1 VTSKTP
7 RLRLVPNQ
15 DSQQPRDSGGLD
27 DARLVAAMR
36 SGVAGMAGAFHDRT
50 RPAVEKT
57 VARLLGA
64 SDCDRDDVVQVAML
78 ELLRSLNRYRG
89 ECSLDTWA
97 CTIAAHSVYKH
108 LRRRGLER
116 SLFSEA
122 VPEMDVQPSHQQPVL
137 RGLVQRVSQHLRA
150 MVYDRAWTFLLHD
163 VHGYSLDEVAA
174 LTGVS
179 VAAAQSRLVRGR
191 RDLHKRIAADPD
203 LAGGFDSLEESSS

>member
-1 VTSKTP
+1 V
-7 RLRLVPNQ
+7 
-15 DSQQPRDSGGLD
+15 LD

-36 SGVAGMAGAFHDRT
+36 NGVAGMAGAFHDRT

-57 VARLLGA
+57 VARLLGGA
-64 SDCDRDDVVQVAML
+64 DCDRDDVVQVAML

-116 SLFSEA
+116 SLFAPEA
-122 VPEMDVQPSHQQPVL
+122 APEVDSQPSHQQPVL
-137 RGLVQRVSQHLRA
+137 RGMVQRVSQHLRD

-163 VHGYSLDEVAA
+163 VHGYSLEEVAA

-191 RDLHKRIAADPD
+191 RDLHERSAADPD
-203 LAGGFDSLEESSS
+203 LAGGFDSLEESSL

>member
-1 VTSKTP
+1 M
-7 RLRLVPNQ
+7 
-15 DSQQPRDSGGLD
+15 D

-64 SDCDRDDVVQVAML
+64 ADSDRDDVVQVAMI
-78 ELLRSLNRYRG
+78 ELLRSFNHYRG

-116 SLFSEA
+116 SLFA
-122 VPEMDVQPSHQQPVL
+122 PESPIEVAAQPTHQQPVL
-137 RGLVQRVSQHLRA
+137 RGMVQRVTQHLRD
-150 MVYDRAWTFLLHD
+150 MVFDRAWTFLLHD
-163 VHGYSLDEVAA
+163 VHGYSLEEVAS

-191 RDLHKRIAADPD
+191 RDLHERIAADPG
-203 LAGGFDSLEESSS
+203 LAGGLDSLEESSS

>member
-1 VTSKTP
+1 M
-7 RLRLVPNQ
+7 
-15 DSQQPRDSGGLD
+15 D

-50 RPAVEKT
+50 RPAVERT

-64 SDCDRDDVVQVAML
+64 ADSDRDDVVQVAML

-116 SLFSEA
+116 SLFAPEA
-122 VPEMDVQPSHQQPVL
+122 APEVDSQRSHQRPVL
-137 RGLVQRVSQHLRA
+137 RGMVQRVSQHLRD

-163 VHGYSLDEVAA
+163 VHG
-174 LTGVS
+174 
-179 VAAAQSRLVRGR
+179 
-191 RDLHKRIAADPD
+191 
-203 LAGGFDSLEESSS
+203 

>member
-1 VTSKTP
+1 
-7 RLRLVPNQ
+7 LHLVPAG
-15 DSQQPRDSGGLD
+15 DAPPTKSPEALD

-36 SGVAGMAGAFHDRT
+36 NGVAGMAGAFHDRT

-64 SDCDRDDVVQVAML
+64 ADSDWDDVVQVAMI
-78 ELLRSLNRYRG
+78 ELLRSFNNYRG

-116 SLFSEA
+116 SLFAPEA
-122 VPEMDVQPSHQQPVL
+122 PVELPSQKIRQQPVL
-137 RGLVQRVSQHLRA
+137 RGMVQRVAHHLRA

-174 LTGVS
+174 MTGVS

-191 RDLHKRIAADPD
+191 RDLHERIAADPG
-203 LAGGFDSLEESSS
+203 LAGGLDSLEESSL

>member
-1 VTSKTP
+1 M
-7 RLRLVPNQ
+7 
-15 DSQQPRDSGGLD
+15 D

-36 SGVAGMAGAFHDRT
+36 NGVTGMAGAFHDRT

-64 SDCDRDDVVQVAML
+64 ADSDREDVVQVAMI
-78 ELLRSLNRYRG
+78 ELLRSFNHYRG

-116 SLFSEA
+116 SLFAPEA
-122 VPEMDVQPSHQQPVL
+122 PIEVGAPPTHQQPVL
-137 RGLVQRVSQHLRA
+137 RGMVQRVAQHLRD

-163 VHGYSLDEVAA
+163 VHGYSLEEVAS

-191 RDLHKRIAADPD
+191 RDLHERIAADPG
-203 LAGGFDSLEESSS
+203 LAGGLDSLEESSS

>member
-1 VTSKTP
+1 
-7 RLRLVPNQ
+7 
-15 DSQQPRDSGGLD
+15 LD

-36 SGVAGMAGAFHDRT
+36 NGVVGMAGAFHDRT

-57 VARLLGA
+57 VARLLGVA
-64 SDCDRDDVVQVAML
+64 DSDRDDVVQVAML
-78 ELLRSLNRYRG
+78 ELLRSLNSYRG

-116 SLFSEA
+116 SLFAAEA
-122 VPEMDVQPSHQQPVL
+122 PPEMDSQRSHQRPVL
-137 RGLVQRVSQHLRA
+137 RGMVQRVSQHLRA

-163 VHGYSLDEVAA
+163 VHGYSLEEVAA

-191 RDLHKRIAADPD
+191 RDLHERIAADPD
-203 LAGGFDSLEESSS
+203 LAGGFDSLEESS

>member
-1 VTSKTP
+1 M
-7 RLRLVPNQ
+7 
-15 DSQQPRDSGGLD
+15 LD

-36 SGVAGMAGAFHDRT
+36 NGVAGMAGAFHDRT

-57 VARLLGA
+57 VARLLGGA
-64 SDCDRDDVVQVAML
+64 DCDRDDVVQVAML

-116 SLFSEA
+116 SLFAPEA
-122 VPEMDVQPSHQQPVL
+122 APEVDSQPSHQQPVL
-137 RGLVQRVSQHLRA
+137 RGMVQRVSQHLRD

-163 VHGYSLDEVAA
+163 VHGYSLEEVAA

-191 RDLHKRIAADPD
+191 RDLHERSAADPD
-203 LAGGFDSLEESSS
+203 LAGGFDSLEESSL

>member
-1 VTSKTP
+1 MIGKTP
-7 RLRLVPNQ
+7 RLRLVPAD
-15 DSQQPRDSGGLD
+15 DSQRSRDSEPLD

-36 SGVAGMAGAFHDRT
+36 SGVTGMAGAFHDRT

-57 VARLLGA
+57 VARLLGVA
-64 SDCDRDDVVQVAML
+64 DSDREDVVQVAML

-116 SLFSEA
+116 SLFAGEE
-122 VPEMDVQPSHQQPVL
+122 PDMDAQRSHPKPVL
-137 RGLVQRVSQHLRA
+137 RGMVQRVSQHLRD

-163 VHGYSLDEVAA
+163 VHGYSLEEVAA

-191 RDLHKRIAADPD
+191 RDLHERIAADPD
-203 LAGGFDSLEESSS
+203 LAGGFDSLEESS